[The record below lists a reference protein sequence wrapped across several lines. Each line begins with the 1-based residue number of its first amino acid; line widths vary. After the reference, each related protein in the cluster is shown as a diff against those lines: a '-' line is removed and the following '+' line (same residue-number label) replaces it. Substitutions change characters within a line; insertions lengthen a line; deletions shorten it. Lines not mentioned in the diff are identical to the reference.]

1 MKPRFFYFRTQ
12 ATDADD
18 DASRDSV
25 CFPVSSIKGMEPTSD
40 TELTI
45 YFDTLIRSSNG
56 GSVAAVDGVASLE
69 NHDKVALT
77 IPANQHLKAILAIA
91 DAAYGDNYPTL
102 VIVANDDADP
112 GTEYLAGSGIT
123 ACGAINVAI
132 AYANS

>member
-1 MKPRFFYFRTQ
+1 MKQRFFYFRTQ
-12 ATDADD
+12 PTDADD

-56 GSVAAVDGVASLE
+56 GSAAAVDAVASLE

-77 IPANQHLKAILAIA
+77 VPANEHLKAILAIT
-91 DAAYGDNYPTL
+91 DAACGDNYPNL
-102 VIVANDDADP
+102 VIIANDDSG
-112 GTEYLAGSGIT
+112 GTEYLADSGIT
-123 ACGAINVAI
+123 ACGAINIAT